1 MVFTCARLP
10 SPFSNTK
17 PACALLNYVERKLT
31 LLADELR
38 ANNIVQEVA
47 YYPVFGAFSLNDGL
61 RNDRFS
67 ELHNSRH

>member
-1 MVFTCARLP
+1 M
-10 SPFSNTK
+10 
-17 PACALLNYVERKLT
+17 
-31 LLADELR
+31 LADELR